1 MPLRNIVTIVLVAMI
16 SLASYS
22 VAAKNRYARL
32 FAESLELIEQEAL
45 YASPADE
52 LFGKAMDGMLK
63 SLDEHSAFISGDLYR
78 VIEEDMHQQFGGV
91 GMYVDN
97 EPGTNNLV
105 VLAPIPGT
113 PAYEAGILSGDWIVD
128 IDGTSTVGMDR
139 EDAIRLMR
147 GPPGEP
153 VTVTVD
159 RNGEKLTFN
168 LVRAA
173 IPVPSVHGDW
183 RNPDG
188 SWVFH
193 LKDHP
198 RIGYFRLLQF
208 GHNTADELQRAIE
221 QERSQTSAIVLDLR
235 NNAGGL
241 LDGAVRI
248 CDMFLAPGKKVVSIR
263 GRGGRLIQEYFSKD
277 QPLVP
282 IDTPVVIIVN
292 RNSASA
298 SEIVAACLQ
307 DHGRAVVVGER
318 TYGKGTVQNVIPL
331 ERGKS
336 AIKLTTASY
345 WRPSEKNI
353 DRRVAERMDPPSN
366 DWGVVPDD
374 GYQVQ
379 QTEEEIFLD
388 ARMRNQRDLEGLQN
402 GKTVPTFEP
411 PEEPWVDR
419 PLQKAL
425 EAIEALEKSSGI
437 T

>member
-1 MPLRNIVTIVLVAMI
+1 MPLRNVVTIVLVAI
-16 SLASYS
+16 VSLASYS

-32 FAESLELIEQEAL
+32 FAESLDLVEDEAL
-45 YASPADE
+45 YASPPDE
-52 LFGKAMDGMLK
+52 LFSKAMEGMLK

-97 EPGTNNLV
+97 DPATNNLV

-113 PAYEAGILSGDWIVD
+113 PAFEAGIQSGDWIVD
-128 IDGTSTVGMDR
+128 IDGTSTVGMAR

-159 RNGEKLTFN
+159 RDGEKLTFN

-183 RNPDG
+183 RQPDG
-188 SWVFH
+188 SWEFH
-193 LKDHP
+193 LKEHP

-208 GHNTADELQRAIE
+208 GHNTADELQQAIQ
-221 QERSQTSAIVLDLR
+221 QERSRMGAMVLDLR
-235 NNAGGL
+235 NNPGGL

-248 CDMFLAPGKKVVSIR
+248 CDMFLPPGKRVVSIR
-263 GRGGRLIQEYFSKD
+263 GRGGKLLQEYFSKD
-277 QPLVP
+277 EPLVP
-282 IDTPVVIIVN
+282 IDLPVVIIVN

-307 DHGRAVVVGER
+307 DHQRAIVVGER

-366 DWGVVPDD
+366 EWGVVPDK
-374 GYQVQ
+374 GYEVQ
-379 QTEEEIFLD
+379 QSEEDIFLD

-402 GKTVPTFEP
+402 GKAVPTFDL

-419 PLQKAL
+419 PLEKAL
-425 EAIEALEKSSGI
+425 EAIEQLQTGSGM